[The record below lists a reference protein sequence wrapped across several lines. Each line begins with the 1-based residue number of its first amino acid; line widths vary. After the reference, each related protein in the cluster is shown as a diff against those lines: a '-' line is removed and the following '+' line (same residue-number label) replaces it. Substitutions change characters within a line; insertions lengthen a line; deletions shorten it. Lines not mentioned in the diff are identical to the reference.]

1 MVLLTVIS
9 KKIQYLAARNQNMS
23 QSEVIE
29 LYQPALRAIA
39 FRILRCQADAEDAVQ
54 DTFMKWLNAEHE
66 TIRNTRAYLIRA
78 VTNNCINRLNAL
90 KRQQEE
96 CLATLNWDLIMD
108 RIRDTDFPKIDIEAR
123 LQKALAI
130 LQQKLE
136 PLERAVFILKEL
148 FDFDYQMLQELL
160 NRKQEHCRQLL
171 CRARK
176 KLSDER
182 HNLAMAIQ
190 PRTAALHDAFNKAC
204 TLGHVSDLINYL
216 RQDVTKAI
224 SKNF

>member
-90 KRQQEE
+90 KRKQEE